1 MSAEGEDSQ
10 NLVEDENPI
19 EEEEKTVAKKKRTMT
34 PERKK
39 QLLEQLARGRATA
52 RKNKE
57 NQKTE
62 IYKCDYCDKKF
73 KSKSARSNHENKC
86 KNQRKE
92 KKSIETEEKIPPTPS
107 ASPEIK
113 KKKKKV
119 IYQEEDSESSSSSEE
134 EIVIRRKKKS
144 RKPRKVK
151 IVKDKEELQPQAPAP
166 APAQPPAK
174 PTITKEQYDQLI
186 RLRNENVKQKE
197 LEDKNNKEKL
207 RISNLVNGMV
217 RKKRNGFLN

>member
-1 MSAEGEDSQ
+1 MSAEDDSQ
-10 NLVEDENPI
+10 NLVEDDNPI
-19 EEEEKTVAKKKRTMT
+19 EETEEKTVAKKKRTVT

-92 KKSIETEEKIPPTPS
+92 KTIEEEKPPPTPS
-107 ASPEIK
+107 VSPEIK

-119 IYQEEDSESSSSSEE
+119 VYQEESDSSSSSEE
-134 EIVIRRKKKS
+134 EIIIRRKKT
-144 RKPRKVK
+144 RKPRKVRV
-151 IVKDKEELQPQAPAP
+151 VKEKEEPHAPPAPAP
-166 APAQPPAK
+166 APSK
-174 PTITKEQYDQLI
+174 PRITKEQYDQLI
-186 RLRNENVKQKE
+186 KLRNENVIQKK
-197 LEDKNNKEKL
+197 LEDKNNQEKM
-207 RISNLVNGMV
+207 RINNLVNGMI
-217 RKKRNGFLN
+217 RKKKMDF

>member
-10 NLVEDENPI
+10 TLVEDDPI
-19 EEEEKTVAKKKRTMT
+19 EETEEKTVAKKKRTVT

-39 QLLEQLARGRATA
+39 QLLEQLARGRETA

-62 IYKCDYCDKKF
+62 IYQCDFCDKKF

-92 KKSIETEEKIPPTPS
+92 KKAIETEEEKQPPTPCV
-107 ASPEIK
+107 SPEIK

-119 IYQEEDSESSSSSEE
+119 VYEEESDSSSSEEE

-151 IVKDKEELQPQAPAP
+151 VVKEKEEPQAPAP
-166 APAQPPAK
+166 PTPAPAKQ
-174 PTITKEQYDQLI
+174 TITKEQYNQLI
-186 RLRNENVKQKE
+186 KLRNENLKQKE
-197 LEDKNNKEKL
+197 LNDKNNQEKM
-207 RISNLVNGMV
+207 RINNLVNGMI
-217 RKKRNGFLN
+217 RKKKNGFLN